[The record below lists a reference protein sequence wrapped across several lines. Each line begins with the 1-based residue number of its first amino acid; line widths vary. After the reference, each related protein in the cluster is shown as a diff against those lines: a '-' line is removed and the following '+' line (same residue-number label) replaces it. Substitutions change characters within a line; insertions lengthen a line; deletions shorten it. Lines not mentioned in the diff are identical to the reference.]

1 MVLNVN
7 EIIENKIKELES
19 NHVIENAIQKKVESV
34 VIGAVDSAFNWEF
47 SRVISEEIKKQVGN
61 IAASVKLNSYN
72 TLIADTVRNIT
83 EMELNKDLAEKV
95 QTKLHALMLVT
106 EKSVKFTD
114 IVKSFRECCCDDDCD
129 DDCEYSYEVSE
140 TEREC
145 YGSLYKGFVFT
156 PSGNDFYK
164 LRIELSEHDG
174 VWTIFRVDFDGET
187 IYFNDKISVLKNY
200 SSFECLVLKALLNR
214 LPIELDCS
222 TADCEEILCNYLE

>member
-7 EIIENKIKELES
+7 EIIENKIRELES
-19 NHVIENAIQKKVESV
+19 NHVIEDAIQKKVESV
-34 VIGAVDSAFNWEF
+34 VKDAVDSAFNWEF

-114 IVKSFRECCCDDDCD
+114 IVKSFRECCCDDDR
-129 DDCEYSYEVSE
+129 EYSYEVSE

-145 YGSLYKGFVFT
+145 YGSLYKEFVFT

-187 IYFNDKISVLKNY
+187 TYYDNKISVLKNY

-222 TADCEEILCNYLE
+222 TADCEKILCNYLE

>member
-7 EIIENKIKELES
+7 EIIENKIRELES
-19 NHVIENAIQKKVESV
+19 NHVIEDAIQKKVESV
-34 VIGAVDSAFNWEF
+34 VKDAVDSAFNWEF
-47 SRVISEEIKKQVGN
+47 SRVISEEIKKQIGN

-83 EMELNKDLAEKV
+83 EMELNKDLSEKV

-114 IVKSFRECCCDDDCD
+114 IVKSFRECCCDDG
-129 DDCEYSYEVSE
+129 CEYSYEVSE
-140 TEREC
+140 TAREC

-156 PSGNDFYK
+156 PSGDDFYK
-164 LRIELSEHDG
+164 LRIELSDYDG

-187 IYFNDKISVLKNY
+187 TYFNDKISVLKDFTQ
-200 SSFECLVLKALLNR
+200 FECLVLKALLNR

-222 TADCEEILCNYLE
+222 PADCEEILCNYL